1 MSENTSA
8 AAESDVVNELF
19 KSDHGIT
26 QSRRKNRKAEAKC
39 RLLLKRA
46 LKQGDIRF
54 CNSCISSFANDGMLG
69 LALVI
74 VREVFEKGKFKPT
87 EYSTLPL
94 TSSIVLKL
102 TTRQVHAVQRRQRVH
117 PLQRNRPRTQPL
129 AFSSSPR
136 RHSQRGSPPLPSPP
150 TQARVC
156 L

>member
-1 MSENTSA
+1 MWSFKRAIRAGAGVLENWYLMSEKTSA
-8 AAESDVVNELF
+8 AVESDAVNELF

-26 QSRRKNRKAEAKC
+26 QSRRKSRKAEAKC

-87 EYSTLPL
+87 EYAPL
-94 TSSIVLKL
+94 
-102 TTRQVHAVQRRQRVH
+102 
-117 PLQRNRPRTQPL
+117 
-129 AFSSSPR
+129 
-136 RHSQRGSPPLPSPP
+136 PLPS
-150 TQARVC
+150 A